1 MNSSISKR
9 KSSDVGNKKSNASS
23 SSSSDDFFEE
33 LKVEN
38 MIVKTHTFNSMLEKK
53 QN

>member
-1 MNSSISKR
+1 MDSSISKR

-33 LKVEN
+33 LKADRKV
-38 MIVKTHTFNSMLEKK
+38 VKTHTFNSMLEKK
-53 QN
+53 QT